1 MYRSVPVTDGV
12 SLPTRVSTVASTPRN
27 NFEMGNMQTT
37 GREMDVALA
46 SSNGWFAVHAP
57 GRGLHAR
64 RQPAGGHQR
73 PAADPVGPAHRVR
86 SGRRDR
92 RARPGRA
99 DHLPGRHHHA
109 IGAGDAPNNI
119 LNLGRIKMTSLPEAQ
134 LVHGD
139 DGVFRLAPV
148 NGQPAPPSQVDPSL
162 RLLLSGVLE
171 GSNTNP
177 MTAMVG
183 MIENARRFEQQ
194 MQVLQHADRNAE
206 RANGIPR
213 RRLNRITH
221 CTSGP
226 GAADP
231 GVPNHDAF
239 AVDRQDRPGRAADL
253 HGRHF
258 QQPGQRRDQRFQARP
273 RRVPGPDVPTLR
285 QPGAQVG
292 DAAQLPSGL
301 QLGTGAAWPRPSAS
315 TPPAA

>member
-1 MYRSVPVTDGV
+1 MDRIIYTAMNGAARITEHQSVLANNMANVNTTGFREQIAMYRSVPVTDGV

-46 SSNGWFAVHAP
+46 SSNGWFAVQTPQGEAY
-57 GRGLHAR
+57 AR

-73 PAADPVGPAHRVR
+73 PAADLVGPAHRVR

-99 DHLPGRHHHA
+99 DHLPDGTITA

-162 RLLLSGVLE
+162 RLLSGVLE

-206 RANGIPR
+206 RANGI
-213 RRLNRITH
+213 L
-221 CTSGP
+221 SA
-226 GAADP
+226 GA
-231 GVPNHDAF
+231 
-239 AVDRQDRPGRAADL
+239 
-253 HGRHF
+253 
-258 QQPGQRRDQRFQARP
+258 
-273 RRVPGPDVPTLR
+273 
-285 QPGAQVG
+285 
-292 DAAQLPSGL
+292 
-301 QLGTGAAWPRPSAS
+301 
-315 TPPAA
+315 